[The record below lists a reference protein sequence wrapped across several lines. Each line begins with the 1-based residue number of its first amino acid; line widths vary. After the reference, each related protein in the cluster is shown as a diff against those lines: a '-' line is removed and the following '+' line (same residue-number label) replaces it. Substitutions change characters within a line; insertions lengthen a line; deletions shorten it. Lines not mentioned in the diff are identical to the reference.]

1 MPTVIKACETGPLL
15 RRLSNVDLADHLAEA
30 RSVIADAERRA
41 SRIVA
46 GAEAEAAKAL
56 AAARQG
62 GYEAGHRSGYTEGVE
77 AGHQAAHKESIQRFE
92 QQQDH
97 LVAGMQAAIES
108 IDEIKEGLR
117 IAAEKDLLEFAV
129 QVATKLTF
137 AIGKMHR
144 ESAVENLERAIRLVG
159 AQTDLTIR
167 VHPDDLAAMDMFAR
181 DVLKQ
186 VNASRAVDLVADES
200 LAPGGCLVDSGC
212 TRIDATLETQ
222 VAEIVSLLLGGKA
235 GDA

>member
-15 RRLSNVDLADHLAEA
+15 RRLTNVDLVDHLAEA
-30 RSVIADAERRA
+30 RSVIVEATRRA
-41 SRIVA
+41 SQIIS
-46 GAEAEAAKAL
+46 GAEAEAARVL

-62 GYEAGHRSGYTEGVE
+62 GYEAGHRAGYTEGVE

-92 QQQDH
+92 RQQGQ
-97 LVAGMQAAIES
+97 LVAGMQAAIEGV
-108 IDEIKEGLR
+108 DEIKEGLR
-117 IAAEKDLLEFAV
+117 IAGERDLLEFAI

-137 AIGKMHR
+137 AIGEIHR
-144 ESAVENLERAIRLVG
+144 ESAVENLKRAIRMVG
-159 AQTDLTIR
+159 RQTDVTIR

-181 DVLKQ
+181 DVLTQ
-186 VNASRAVDLVADES
+186 ANASRAVELVADES
-200 LAPGGCLVDSGC
+200 LAPGGCRVDSGC
-212 TRIDATLETQ
+212 TFIDATLETQ